1 MKKQTTLKAKTLGR
15 PKSTLKDNLTVPAA
29 ERNTKVGE
37 MRKTY
42 LVNIELSKQI
52 DKIAY
57 VDRTT
62 VKNVVLEAFTNH
74 VMDWEKKNGPLIIS
88 KTK

>member
-1 MKKQTTLKAKTLGR
+1 MEKQKTVKTKVLGR
-15 PKSTLKDNLTVPAA
+15 PKSSLKDNSTVPAA

-42 LVNIELSKQI
+42 LVNIDLSTKI

-57 VDRTT
+57 IDRTT
-62 VKNVVLEAFTNH
+62 VKNVVNEAFINH
-74 VMDWEKKNGPLIIS
+74 VNKWEKKNEFLNIP
-88 KTK
+88 KKK